1 MTFTVCMTSHVSA
14 SRSRTARAR
23 RPGPGGRPRSASRRA
38 ATTPFRWPADTGSA
52 VDSGLEPG
60 DEISADDLA
69 SLLEDALAQG
79 KEAGSASVSFE
90 AGSSE
95 KTGLSGEGVVA
106 YADETVEADFTVES
120 GLLGGSAEVR
130 LVDGVLY
137 AKVPMFGDKFFE
149 IDPDDPA
156 SPLGAMLGGELGG
169 ELDAHPDLESMFDG
183 LEGAISEATYVGE
196 DDVQG
201 ESLSHYSV
209 EIDPAELVDG
219 AEQPGPARR
228 RQHAGRST
236 SGSTARTTSA
246 RSSSTRS
253 TVGTVELTPLGLGR
267 RRRDR
272 GAARG
277 PGDPVLGDVR
287 GLTDRRR
294 LAAAQVAAHA
304 LHAGRHRSLGDRD
317 VGALGVERLEPVE
330 DVGELG
336 PA

>member
-1 MTFTVCMTSHVSA
+1 MA
-14 SRSRTARAR
+14 
-23 RPGPGGRPRSASRRA
+23 
-38 ATTPFRWPADTGSA
+38 ADTGSA

-130 LVDGVLY
+130 MVDGVLY

-169 ELDAHPDLESMFDG
+169 GLGAHPDLESMFDG

-219 AEQPGPARR
+219 AEHLSQLA
-228 RQHAGRST
+228 A
-236 SGSTARTTSA
+236 GSTLGVDLWFDGEDYLRQVEFDAKQ
-246 RSSSTRS
+246 
-253 TVGTVELTPLGLGR
+253 VGTVELSLS
-267 RRRDR
+267 DW
-272 GAARG
+272 GA
-277 PGDPVLGDVR
+277 DVAVEAPPA
-287 GLTDRRR
+287 D
-294 LAAAQVAAHA
+294 QVTQFSGMF
-304 LHAGRHRSLGDRD
+304 AG
-317 VGALGVERLEPVE
+317 
-330 DVGELG
+330 
-336 PA
+336 

>member
-1 MTFTVCMTSHVSA
+1 MPFTVCMTRTSLRPVRYDARSP
-14 SRSRTARAR
+14 SRSWRS
-23 RPGPGGRPRSASRRA
+23 PWSASRRCGDDTVPVA
-38 ATTPFRWPADTGSA
+38 ADTGSA

-130 LVDGVLY
+130 MVDGVLY
-137 AKVPMFGDKFFE
+137 CQG
-149 IDPDDPA
+149 PDVRRQVLQDRPGRPRKPA
-156 SPLGAMLGGELGG
+156 RRDARWRARWGAG
-169 ELDAHPDLESMFDG
+169 AHPDLESMFDG

-219 AEQPGPARR
+219 AEHLSQLA
-228 RQHAGRST
+228 A
-236 SGSTARTTSA
+236 GSTLAVDLWFDGEDYLRQVEFDA
-246 RSSSTRS
+246 KQ
-253 TVGTVELTPLGLGR
+253 VGTVELSLS
-267 RRRDR
+267 DW
-272 GAARG
+272 GA
-277 PGDPVLGDVR
+277 DVAIEAPPA
-287 GLTDRRR
+287 D
-294 LAAAQVAAHA
+294 QVTQFSGMF
-304 LHAGRHRSLGDRD
+304 AG
-317 VGALGVERLEPVE
+317 
-330 DVGELG
+330 
-336 PA
+336 